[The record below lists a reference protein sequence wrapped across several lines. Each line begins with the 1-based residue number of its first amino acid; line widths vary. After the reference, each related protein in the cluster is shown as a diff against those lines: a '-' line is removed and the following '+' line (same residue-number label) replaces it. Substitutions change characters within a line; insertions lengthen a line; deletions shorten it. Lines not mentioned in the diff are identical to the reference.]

1 MTATR
6 IGKRVLSNAFVDLLS
21 ERVLTVLNSL
31 SLSRE
36 DIKGR
41 CRSRCTGI
49 AEEDRRRGR
58 STGREIAPWFFFFL
72 TRTAIRERPL
82 QGQSRTLNDEGLYIL
97 ANR

>member
-58 STGREIAPWFFFFL
+58 STGREIAPWFFFSYADSHP
-72 TRTAIRERPL
+72 RTPSSRAIP
-82 QGQSRTLNDEGLYIL
+82 
-97 ANR
+97 NRK